1 MILRSARP
9 LFLFG
14 IAGMFMLVLGSMF
27 LAVGALFRD
36 LRRHQ

>member
-1 MILRSARP
+1 MILRSVRP

-14 IAGMFMLVLGSMF
+14 IAGMFMVVLGSML

-36 LRRHQ
+36 LRRRQ